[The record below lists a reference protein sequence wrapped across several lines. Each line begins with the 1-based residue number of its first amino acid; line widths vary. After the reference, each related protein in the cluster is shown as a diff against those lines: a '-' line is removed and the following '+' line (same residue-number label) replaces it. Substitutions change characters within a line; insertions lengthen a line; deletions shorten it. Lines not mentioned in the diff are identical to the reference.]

1 MFFLI
6 ETIAKV
12 IPITWF
18 SSHFSKIGTAIAIST
33 DDYNAFFKMEFRHMS
48 PLVCLES
55 PSTEEQQQ
63 TKCSLTQACRDV
75 RRSWSRE
82 ERARR
87 KQVAEMKQIG
97 LLLNTIDMTTFL
109 KAVAAS

>member
-1 MFFLI
+1 
-6 ETIAKV
+6 
-12 IPITWF
+12 
-18 SSHFSKIGTAIAIST
+18 
-33 DDYNAFFKMEFRHMS
+33 MS

-55 PSTEEQQQ
+55 PSTEEQPL
-63 TKCSLTQACRDV
+63 TKRSLAQACRDV
-75 RRSWSRE
+75 RRTWSSE

-109 KAVAAS
+109 KAVAAG